1 MHQTFVRPIL
11 IQNGFGFLGISVT
24 KQLTKDPDVISLE
37 QKQGKKI
44 QHKTALKC

>member
-1 MHQTFVRPIL
+1 MHYSFVRPIL
-11 IQNGFGFLGISVT
+11 IPNGFGFVGISVN
-24 KQLTKDPDVISLE
+24 KYLTKDPDVISLE